1 MKIEKNKL
9 KNLINEEI
17 ERSFDTSDDG
27 FVMAESTIEKFK
39 QLNHNQ
45 QINFLER
52 LFNHLNENTNI

>member
-27 FVMAESTIEKFK
+27 FVMAEQIIKQYEK
-39 QLNHNQ
+39 LNAGQ
-45 QINFLER
+45 KVNFLER
-52 LFNHLNENTNI
+52 LFNHINENTDI

>member
-27 FVMAESTIEKFK
+27 FVMAEQIIKQYE
-39 QLNHNQ
+39 QLNAGQ
-45 QINFLER
+45 KINFLER
-52 LFNHLNENTNI
+52 LFNHINENTDI